1 MSCKPTKHVDES
13 PKHSLRTVVLRL
25 ILSLS
30 LETLRGDEVPFS
42 SFVFA
47 LNGNQLVYNPGF
59 LSQVSKKRNLNFC
72 SNWCEPS
79 LCCFQCGC
87 PQYVHWVFLPLFL
100 PKQSW
105 EVPLCGPCTKRE
117 RKSLHWRSVDFLV
130 SPGQTRNQSHLH
142 NNDSRDWQ
150 YYTWVTF
157 KFKMASMGYL
167 FLG

>member
-72 SNWCEPS
+72 SDVNPHCVVFNVAALSTYTGSSSHSFCQNRAGKCHSAGHARRGKGSPSTEGQWISWCLQAKHGIS
-79 LCCFQCGC
+79 LTYTTMIHGTDNIT
-87 PQYVHWVFLPLFL
+87 HEWH
-100 PKQSW
+100 S
-105 EVPLCGPCTKRE
+105 
-117 RKSLHWRSVDFLV
+117 SLKWLLWATYF
-130 SPGQTRNQSHLH
+130 
-142 NNDSRDWQ
+142 
-150 YYTWVTF
+150 
-157 KFKMASMGYL
+157 
-167 FLG
+167 